1 MSKIEVLIEEEKL
14 RARLQAFIKKNKS
27 NKTIK

>member
-14 RARLQAFIKKNKS
+14 RARLQVFVKRNKS
-27 NKTIK
+27 NKPIK